1 MHLRRRSPDF
11 IQNRYLIPLSFTINT
26 WAYFRTDWP
35 LEVSPFSVDFVF
47 QRQNLNE
54 LNYVITSVVSD
65 KIIFALSSLDT
76 YGYYRCK
83 HFSRYEGVMFM
94 IGITVVEMMM
104 FLR

>member
-1 MHLRRRSPDF
+1 
-11 IQNRYLIPLSFTINT
+11 
-26 WAYFRTDWP
+26 
-35 LEVSPFSVDFVF
+35 
-47 QRQNLNE
+47 
-54 LNYVITSVVSD
+54 VSD
-65 KIIFALSSLDT
+65 KIIFALSSHDT